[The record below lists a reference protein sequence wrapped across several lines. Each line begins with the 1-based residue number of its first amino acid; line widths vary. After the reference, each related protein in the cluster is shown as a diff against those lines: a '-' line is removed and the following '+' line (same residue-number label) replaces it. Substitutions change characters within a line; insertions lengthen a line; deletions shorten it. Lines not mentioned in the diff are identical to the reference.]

1 MSETLEKPGAA
12 RDAGFAKAEG
22 APISA
27 LVQLRQS
34 SAWKWA
40 TPAQREVLQRIAAQR
55 DQRLLARLTRAR
67 QAALLASAERVDAN
81 APLLQRLVMF
91 ARLHPTTLASAG
103 VAAVLM
109 IGPRRLLRVVRG
121 SLPTLLPMLLKL
133 KR

>member
-1 MSETLEKPGAA
+1 MSETLEKPGAE

-40 TPAQREVLQRIAAQR
+40 TPAQR

-81 APLLQRLVMF
+81 APLLQRLAMF

>member
-1 MSETLEKPGAA
+1 MVKKRGKQNSRGI
-12 RDAGFAKAEG
+12 F
-22 APISA
+22 
-27 LVQLRQS
+27 QS
-34 SAWKWA
+34 RLKYL
-40 TPAQREVLQRIAAQR
+40 LQRIAAQR

-81 APLLQRLVMF
+81 APLLQRLAMF